1 MQNIHPLLVHF
12 PIALLPVGLVLDLLG
27 TYLKRDSLR
36 QAGWFCLLIGIA
48 GAFGGAVSGIVS
60 EGVVGHNELS
70 HNVMS
75 VHKNT
80 TLISLGIFLLMFIW
94 RTKSGKAIGKAAWK
108 LSVYGIIGIIASGI
122 MFYGGYQGGRLVYE
136 FGVGTALQQ
145 NEGNAHNHDDHSHN
159 DTNKAVTI
167 PETKVKPDNNLT
179 DSSVSHTHADGEVHN
194 HKN

>member
-12 PIALLPVGLVLDLLG
+12 PIALLPVGLALDLLG
-27 TYLKRDSLR
+27 FYLKRDSLR
-36 QAGWFCLLIGIA
+36 QAGWFCLLIGIM
-48 GAFGGAVSGIVS
+48 GAFGAAVSGIVS

-94 RTKSGKAIGKAAWK
+94 RTKSSKSIGKAAWK
-108 LSVYGIIGIIASGI
+108 LSVYSIIGIIASGI

-145 NEGNAHNHDDHSHN
+145 NEEHGHNHDEHSHD
-159 DTNKAVTI
+159 DTNKSLIT
-167 PETKVKPDNNLT
+167 PETKVKQDNNLT
-179 DSSVSHTHADGEVHN
+179 DASVSHTHADGEVHT